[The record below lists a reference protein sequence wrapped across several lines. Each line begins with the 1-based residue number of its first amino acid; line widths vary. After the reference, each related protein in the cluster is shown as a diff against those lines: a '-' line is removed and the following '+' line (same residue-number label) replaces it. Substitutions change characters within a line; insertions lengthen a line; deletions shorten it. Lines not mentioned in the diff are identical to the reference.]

1 VVKGK
6 LVSSW
11 IHGGVERGSKSM
23 QILVAVFALALLS
36 AALPNLS
43 HAGTA
48 AAPLDLHVD
57 VLPGTAPQEVILVEH
72 DFDHGDSSGL
82 HIHHGVELAYVLKGD
97 LQVTIE
103 GQPPRLVHAGD
114 SFRVERDTPHEVR
127 NVGRGTAALI
137 ISYLMDKGVP
147 WKIPVT
153 ETSNAPK
160 KP

>member
-1 VVKGK
+1 MVKGK
-6 LVSSW
+6 LVTSW
-11 IHGGVERGSKSM
+11 IHRGVERGRKAM
-23 QILVAVFALALLS
+23 QTLVAVFALVLIS

-43 HAGTA
+43 RAGP
-48 AAPLDLHVD
+48 AAPALDLHAD
-57 VLPGTAPQEVILVEH
+57 VLPGTTPQEVILVEH
-72 DFDHGDSSGL
+72 DFDPGDSSGL
-82 HIHHGVELAYVLKGD
+82 HIHHGVELAYVLKGA

-153 ETSNAPK
+153 GISNAPA